1 MKANR
6 RRIAF
11 CLALA
16 LLLSLL
22 AACSGSDGSG
32 DGGGETEEK
41 HFVFASNNGVDSLD
55 AGYWYGGWYAMEYG
69 ILETLFRLDDE
80 LQPQPWLAES
90 GAMIDEYTWEIVV
103 RDGITFSNGTALTG
117 QAVVDALDYNRQN
130 NELVAQP
137 IREGELTAQ
146 GQTVTIRTQTSAP
159 TMLYDLADT
168 FCGIMDVHSGT
179 DFNSAPIGTGPFVVD
194 EFRPKDIVRL
204 HRNETYWDGPSALD
218 TVEVRTIMDDDT
230 LAMSVQSGEVDAC
243 RGLTYESVQ
252 LFEGNDNY
260 VIDRVSTP
268 RIIMAYLN
276 FHNEHLSNAAFRQAL
291 ALAVD
296 KQSFCDDLLAGA
308 AQPAIGL
315 FPDTLPYGG
324 QNLTAPAPDL
334 DEARAL
340 LEQAGYD
347 WDDQGNL
354 VKGGERISLRIIS
367 TISQAEIPV
376 LAEGLGTRLGELG
389 IGCEVI
395 SAGDNSPTVMVTD
408 DFDIGF
414 YSRLTAPNGD
424 PYAML
429 DSTYRSGGYANYGH
443 YENAQ
448 VDQLLDQLYVEFDQ
462 DRRTQLAVEIQQIAL
477 EENAVLPICFLDA
490 NMAGQSN
497 VTGLITHPTEYYMI
511 TNQIDLEQ

>member
-1 MKANR
+1 M
-6 RRIAF
+6 
-11 CLALA
+11 
-16 LLLSLL
+16 
-22 AACSGSDGSG
+22 
-32 DGGGETEEK
+32 
-41 HFVFASNNGVDSLD
+41 
-55 AGYWYGGWYAMEYG
+55 
-69 ILETLFRLDDE
+69 
-80 LQPQPWLAES
+80 
-90 GAMIDEYTWEIVV
+90 
-103 RDGITFSNGTALTG
+103 
-117 QAVVDALDYNRQN
+117 
-130 NELVAQP
+130 
-137 IREGELTAQ
+137 
-146 GQTVTIRTQTSAP
+146 
-159 TMLYDLADT
+159 
-168 FCGIMDVHSGT
+168 
-179 DFNSAPIGTGPFVVD
+179 
-194 EFRPKDIVRL
+194 
-204 HRNETYWDGPSALD
+204 
-218 TVEVRTIMDDDT
+218 
-230 LAMSVQSGEVDAC
+230 
-243 RGLTYESVQ
+243 
-252 LFEGNDNY
+252 
-260 VIDRVSTP
+260 
-268 RIIMAYLN
+268 
-276 FHNEHLSNAAFRQAL
+276 
-291 ALAVD
+291 
-296 KQSFCDDLLAGA
+296 
-308 AQPAIGL
+308 
-315 FPDTLPYGG
+315 
-324 QNLTAPAPDL
+324 

-354 VKGGERISLRIIS
+354 VKGGESISLRIIS